1 MEPIPFPPNPFIVD
15 GAPAI
20 PSFEQWFFLPGDW
33 VLYWLASRA
42 PVLAEAFGIG
52 PGDYGGTLAGLIA
65 WTSWIVFAIALIA
78 ATSTIRRFDRAM
90 TGGFVGFA
98 AELRRRV
105 HMAIVLARYRRAQR
119 GAHRQ
124 EPDLVLGEEPSLNAF
139 EVRVLELHAT
149 LMPGFALSISDV
161 AADLETRSYEAR
173 GALERLRQLGLLQST
188 VGGLDGETAYTL
200 TTTGRALLRM
210 RHARP
215 STA

>member
-33 VLYWLASRA
+33 MLYWLASRA
-42 PVLAEAFGIG
+42 PALAATLGIG

-65 WTSWIVFAIALIA
+65 WTSWIAFAIALIA
-78 ATSTIRRFDRAM
+78 ATSAVRRLDRAV
-90 TGGFVGFA
+90 TGGFVGLA

-105 HMAIVLARYRRAQR
+105 RMAIVLARYRRAQR
-119 GAHRQ
+119 GAPRQ
-124 EPDLVLGEEPSLNAF
+124 EPDVLLGEEPSLNAY
-139 EVRVLELHAT
+139 ELRVLDLHAR

-161 AADLETRSYEAR
+161 AADLATRSYEAR

-210 RHARP
+210 RHTRP